1 MIINIQAPWEVND
14 YLNNLIDERL
24 ERLTSVNNR
33 IQRADVFL
41 KKGVNSGVDDKLL
54 EIRLR
59 LPGPEL
65 FAHAY
70 ADTYEKA
77 LADTVDKLRRQL
89 KRKKEKTEDKRAAKL
104 K

>member
-14 YLNNLIDERL
+14 YLRELIDEKL
-24 ERLTSVNNR
+24 KRLTTINNR
-33 IQRADVFL
+33 IQHADIFL
-41 KKGVNSGVDDKLL
+41 KKGVNSGVKDKLL

-65 FAHAY
+65 FAQSY

-89 KRKKEKTEDKRAAKL
+89 KRRKEKMEAKR
-104 K
+104 